1 MNFQEED
8 GTGMMNDNGND
19 ARDAMDGSESSSPE
33 DWRDPLLPILGTP
46 KEILARY
53 SHCPQCRA
61 YLHLT
66 HITDFIRNLTE
77 ETARCPECGV
87 QARKNLHRLQ

>member
-1 MNFQEED
+1 M
-8 GTGMMNDNGND
+8 TNDSQND
-19 ARDAMDGSESSSPE
+19 ARDGSEWGEASSGQE
-33 DWRDPLLPILGTP
+33 ERRDPILPFLGTP
-46 KEILARY
+46 QQILARY
-53 SHCPQCRA
+53 SHCPQCDA
-61 YLHLT
+61 YLHLI